1 MKGHTGR
8 IRTTTTIAK
17 AGNVTKG
24 IGTTRT
30 TTTAIGATMIMGGG
44 IAITKTATSPV
55 MRLTKI
61 VAPLRLGVPHAIPQP
76 PARIDR
82 PARRATRSA
91 RVICFVFIINAGSVR
106 THRRHKWCRPPVL
119 KITRWVPTRSENI
132 SGATLPAAGRS
143 FSQALLKPKR
153 KAAEV
158 TFRCFEALYL
168 PQLVRQR

>member
-44 IAITKTATSPV
+44 IAITKTATSAV
-55 MRLTKI
+55 MRLTKT

-76 PARIDR
+76 PARI
-82 PARRATRSA
+82 
-91 RVICFVFIINAGSVR
+91 
-106 THRRHKWCRPPVL
+106 
-119 KITRWVPTRSENI
+119 
-132 SGATLPAAGRS
+132 
-143 FSQALLKPKR
+143 
-153 KAAEV
+153 
-158 TFRCFEALYL
+158 
-168 PQLVRQR
+168 